1 MKKYNNNCYESV
13 NYVSQMYNDFSDIK
27 YPCKLVSTSTNTDG
41 IKQITKST
49 QFGKPYLKIINEN
62 KQYLNILSE
71 NQKII
76 C

>member
-1 MKKYNNNCYESV
+1 
-13 NYVSQMYNDFSDIK
+13 MYNDFNDIK
-27 YPCKLVSTSTNTDG
+27 YPCKLVSTSTNTED
-41 IKQITKST
+41 IKNITKST

-62 KQYLNILSE
+62 NKLLNIISE